1 MNNNIENI
9 SIDSI
14 HYSVLKLLNNSLSL
28 LIQIDTEKQDYKTL
42 VFEIKSN
49 LGDALKLNLE
59 SNENDLI
66 SVPFNAANSVLL
78 ETDEEVV
85 FALLELLQ
93 SSLSKAAGHFESL
106 YGRNANAE
114 NTASPEVY
122 KEGEFEKNA
131 GSFLGDPFD
140 FKEEDSLSKNKKAA
154 AAVQQ
159 HSSTKADPGPAQEPA
174 RDNAA
179 EREVLLTFIDE
190 CAEHLLASEDALLR
204 LESDPADMQAV
215 NNIFRAFHT
224 IKGSAHFLN
233 FKHVSALAHE
243 AENFLS
249 KIREGETR
257 CCKKCLELAFSALD
271 ELKFLIDSIKTG
283 DYNAAGKNYNLVIEA
298 LKKGVTGDDAPEAN
312 PAVLPL
318 KNIIDELD
326 RMASVL
332 AGAGPDDIKVF
343 TSLKKSLDSLAKSC
357 PDEIAASIF
366 DAASSQLNELITT
379 SADDSLRIISVVCA
393 MVESCITHLESQI
406 RPAQKKSAAVS
417 SAQSAQAP
425 PAPVKVKKT
434 EPEVKAA
441 PAVTIDVSFEFD
453 AESIDRE
460 MFLTFI
466 DECLEHIQASEE
478 ALLNLENNVEDSSSI
493 NTVFR
498 AFHTVKGSSS
508 FLGLA
513 GVSELAHHAESL
525 LVKIRDKEISYGKN
539 FADICLRSVDMLKT
553 LITSLKAGNYKKP
566 DNYDDLLRLL
576 MSPELKKGIIPAAYA
591 DKKIE
596 SPKAEKIERPAPE
609 PLKPVISYEEKTQA
623 PAAGAPE
630 NKMSVAAPE
639 AKKVVA
645 SISDEE
651 ESTVRVKIARIDKL
665 IDMVGELVIS
675 HSMVAQDDAMVNG
688 ANHILAKKV
697 MQSGKI
703 IRELQ
708 DLSMTMRMIP
718 FRATF
723 QKMARVV
730 RDISS
735 KNGKQIDFITSGK
748 ETEVDRNLVD
758 IINDA
763 LMHMVR
769 NAVDH
774 GIEPSEDRKKAGKP
788 EKGTVILSAFH
799 SGGNVVI
806 EVKDDG
812 KGLDRPK
819 IVKKA
824 VEKGLIKSDENMSDS
839 DVFNLVFLP
848 GFSTADQITD
858 ISGRGVG
865 MDVVKTSIESLRG
878 RIDISS
884 IPGNGCCFSIKVPLT
899 LAVTDGM
906 LIKVGSQRYIIP
918 TANIYLTFRPKIE
931 DIFTMAG
938 RGEMVMLHGKMIP
951 VFRLNKIFNISH
963 SIENPWESLFVVIDD
978 GDNKHCAI
986 LVDELLGQQQIVAK
1000 PLGVALGKI
1009 EGVSG
1014 GAILGDGK
1022 VGLIIDTKEIVNIA
1036 RQTASVKAKQIA

>member
-1 MNNNIENI
+1 
-9 SIDSI
+9 
-14 HYSVLKLLNNSLSL
+14 
-28 LIQIDTEKQDYKTL
+28 
-42 VFEIKSN
+42 
-49 LGDALKLNLE
+49 
-59 SNENDLI
+59 
-66 SVPFNAANSVLL
+66 
-78 ETDEEVV
+78 
-85 FALLELLQ
+85 
-93 SSLSKAAGHFESL
+93 
-106 YGRNANAE
+106 
-114 NTASPEVY
+114 
-122 KEGEFEKNA
+122 
-131 GSFLGDPFD
+131 
-140 FKEEDSLSKNKKAA
+140 
-154 AAVQQ
+154 
-159 HSSTKADPGPAQEPA
+159 
-174 RDNAA
+174 
-179 EREVLLTFIDE
+179 
-190 CAEHLLASEDALLR
+190 
-204 LESDPADMQAV
+204 
-215 NNIFRAFHT
+215 
-224 IKGSAHFLN
+224 
-233 FKHVSALAHE
+233 
-243 AENFLS
+243 
-249 KIREGETR
+249 
-257 CCKKCLELAFSALD
+257 
-271 ELKFLIDSIKTG
+271 
-283 DYNAAGKNYNLVIEA
+283 
-298 LKKGVTGDDAPEAN
+298 
-312 PAVLPL
+312 
-318 KNIIDELD
+318 
-326 RMASVL
+326 
-332 AGAGPDDIKVF
+332 
-343 TSLKKSLDSLAKSC
+343 
-357 PDEIAASIF
+357 
-366 DAASSQLNELITT
+366 
-379 SADDSLRIISVVCA
+379 
-393 MVESCITHLESQI
+393 
-406 RPAQKKSAAVS
+406 
-417 SAQSAQAP
+417 
-425 PAPVKVKKT
+425 
-434 EPEVKAA
+434 
-441 PAVTIDVSFEFD
+441 
-453 AESIDRE
+453 
-460 MFLTFI
+460 
-466 DECLEHIQASEE
+466 
-478 ALLNLENNVEDSSSI
+478 
-493 NTVFR
+493 
-498 AFHTVKGSSS
+498 
-508 FLGLA
+508 
-513 GVSELAHHAESL
+513 
-525 LVKIRDKEISYGKN
+525 
-539 FADICLRSVDMLKT
+539 
-553 LITSLKAGNYKKP
+553 
-566 DNYDDLLRLL
+566 
-576 MSPELKKGIIPAAYA
+576 
-591 DKKIE
+591 
-596 SPKAEKIERPAPE
+596 
-609 PLKPVISYEEKTQA
+609 
-623 PAAGAPE
+623 
-630 NKMSVAAPE
+630 
-639 AKKVVA
+639 
-645 SISDEE
+645 
-651 ESTVRVKIARIDKL
+651 
-665 IDMVGELVIS
+665 
-675 HSMVAQDDAMVNG
+675 
-688 ANHILAKKV
+688 
-697 MQSGKI
+697 
-703 IRELQ
+703 
-708 DLSMTMRMIP
+708 MIP